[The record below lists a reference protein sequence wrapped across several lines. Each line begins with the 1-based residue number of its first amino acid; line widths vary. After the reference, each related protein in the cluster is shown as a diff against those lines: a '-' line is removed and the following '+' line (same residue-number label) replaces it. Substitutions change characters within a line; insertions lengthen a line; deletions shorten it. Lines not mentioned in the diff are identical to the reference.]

1 MRKSEKYVDLWD
13 IDDILKENLF
23 IYEEIYKIFTI
34 CELQFPFDLD
44 IL

>member
-13 IDDILKENLF
+13 IGDILKENLF

-34 CELQFPFDLD
+34 CELQFLFDLD